1 MELIKPGLGL
11 IFWMTLSFGILLFI
25 LRKFAWK
32 PILLSLHAREDSI
45 ENALQ
50 EASKARQEIEQL
62 KSNNEA
68 LLKEA
73 RNERDLILKK
83 AKQLSDQM
91 IQEAQGKAN
100 LEAEKILKNARES
113 IIMERKAAVNE
124 LKAEVA
130 TLSVGIAEKL
140 LQDQMQSNQTQKDL
154 IGKMIDQAKL
164 N

>member
-32 PILLSLHAREDSI
+32 PILSSLSNREDSI
-45 ENALQ
+45 EKALQ
-50 EASKARQEIEQL
+50 EAAMARREVEQL
-62 KSNNEA
+62 KANNEA
-68 LLKEA
+68 LLQEA
-73 RNERDLILKK
+73 RLEKDLILKE
-83 AKQLSDQM
+83 ARQLSDQI
-91 IQEAQGKAN
+91 IQEAQGKASI
-100 LEAEKILKNARES
+100 EAEKILKNAHET
-113 IIMERKAAVNE
+113 IVMERKAAVSE

-130 TLSVGIAEKL
+130 GLSINIAEKL
-140 LQDQMQSNQTQKDL
+140 LQDQMQSDQAQKDL